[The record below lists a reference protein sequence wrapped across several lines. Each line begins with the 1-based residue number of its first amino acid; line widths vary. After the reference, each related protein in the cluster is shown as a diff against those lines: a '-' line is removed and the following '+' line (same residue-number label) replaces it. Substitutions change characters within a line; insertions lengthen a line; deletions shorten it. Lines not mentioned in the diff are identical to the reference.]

1 MKFETLDKV
10 PEPIRKFYHEEMLH
24 EPTGNKVS
32 ESYTYQDESGK
43 DVTVE
48 RLVDEY
54 ADVTHVV
61 INDRHDLKS
70 WSDVE
75 LAKVRSTYETTRY
88 FIEKA
93 HESDLWVFHDFY
105 IRWLESEPVLGEG
118 DNAQEEYEA
127 LHNSWLN
134 VEPVNEV
141 ASLDTAI
148 VEYHQELAKV
158 YRETVIES
166 NIVVYDVE
174 WQINKEGRDN
184 MNEAIVYADR
194 TGVSG
199 DTSRGWILAD
209 NTLRE
214 TTVDELR
221 GVLNAY
227 AERLWEVFESYSVWR
242 GGDKLS
248 KFEF

>member
-1 MKFETLDKV
+1 MKFETLAQV
-10 PEPIRKFYHEEMLH
+10 PEPIRQFYHEDIRH

-32 ESYTYQDESGK
+32 ESYTYQDESGQ
-43 DVTVE
+43 DISAE

-54 ADVTHVV
+54 ADVIYVV
-61 INDRHDLKS
+61 INVRHDLKS

-75 LAKVRSTYETTRY
+75 LAKARSTYETTRY

-93 HESDLWVFHDFY
+93 YESDLWAFHDAY
-105 IRWLESEPVLGEG
+105 LAWLESEPSLDDEES
-118 DNAQEEYEA
+118 QELAEA
-127 LHNSWLN
+127 AVTAWLEL
-134 VEPVNEV
+134 EPVNEV
-141 ASLDTAI
+141 TSL
-148 VEYHQELAKV
+148 ESSLGKYHQELAKQ
-158 YRETVIES
+158 YRESVIEG
-166 NIVVYDVE
+166 NIVVYDAE
-174 WQINKEGRDN
+174 WQIDKEGRDN
-184 MNEAIVYADR
+184 MNEAIAYADR
-194 TGVSG
+194 TGLLG

-227 AERLWEVFESYSVWR
+227 AERLGQVFEAYAVWR
-242 GGDKLS
+242 DGDKLE